1 MKNKTKAKFTQDIKI
16 TLDNPS
22 KKTKPIKKKKPKQ

>member
-16 TLDNPS
+16 TLD
-22 KKTKPIKKKKPKQ
+22 KPAKKKKAKKKA